1 MWGRVIP
8 RISIETFCM
17 CQDSDIEKH
26 ANVHSRPI
34 ENDLG
39 REEGGRTFIRELKHG
54 EIFGLPSMYCIFFVY
69 FPSTW

>member
-39 REEGGRTFIRELKHG
+39 REEGGRTFIRELKK
-54 EIFGLPSMYCIFFVY
+54 
-69 FPSTW
+69 TW